1 MIRDK
6 GTMPP
11 MIGSPPAGAARDA
24 AASPPSSVLPPP
36 LRWLRD
42 LLLRRPDHPARAP
55 VVPGG
60 VDIRRGA
67 RVETVEGVLG
77 VVDRVLPDPD
87 TNRVTHFVLRQAA
100 PRSRSVVV
108 PVGWAAESM
117 PGTVRLVVDR
127 AEVDTLPEYRPDR
140 ELTEAVLTTL
150 RADPNVR
157 RVLRGI
163 ISFPPP
169 FSHPLREWA
178 IGVRVAQGI
187 VTLEGS
193 VPARGLGSMAAR
205 LAGGVKGVRQVRD
218 WLVADDDLQ
227 VAVAAALNRDLRTRG
242 IQPRV
247 RVDAGGV
254 RLIGRASDEQTR
266 AIAGEVATGVPG
278 VRGVDNRLR
287 LAF

>member
-1 MIRDK
+1 M
-6 GTMPP
+6 
-11 MIGSPPAGAARDA
+11 
-24 AASPPSSVLPPP
+24 
-36 LRWLRD
+36 
-42 LLLRRPDHPARAP
+42 
-55 VVPGG
+55 
-60 VDIRRGA
+60 
-67 RVETVEGVLG
+67 ETVQGVLG

-87 TNRVTHFVLRQAA
+87 TGQVTHFVLRHEA
-100 PRSRSVVV
+100 PRSRSVVG
-108 PVGWAAESM
+108 PVGWATESRSR
-117 PGTVRLVVDR
+117 TVRLVVER
-127 AEVDTLPEYRPDR
+127 AQVDTLPAYRPDG
-140 ELTEAVLTTL
+140 ELTEAVLTA
-150 RADPNVR
+150 RSADPNIR
-157 RVLRGI
+157 RILRGI
-163 ISFPPP
+163 ISFAPP

-193 VPARGLGSMAAR
+193 VPARSLGSMAAR

-227 VAVAAALNRDLRTRG
+227 VAVAAALNRDPRTCG

-247 RVDAGGV
+247 RVDAGRV
-254 RLIGRASDEQTR
+254 RLSGRASDEQTR